1 MILHYIFYNAVRY
14 SILSYIR
21 LAIQTMYENSSD
33 LGDDAPTQYL
43 SDTKLMGANSKIDLE
58 NVYDDPVLMK
68 TRERDVIKAS
78 DDITAEN
85 RKISTLVY
93 EIDLKRRMK
102 DTRKHNVDRREARL
116 NKRNERLQKQ
126 LSEKTEMLTRHE
138 AQKEEIARL
147 TDEFETLASDL
158 HAALSEL
165 QSMTSDA
172 APAAEKKEDG
182 AESGA
187 DDEDDTDPVRTIARL
202 THKIRQNKIEGSRV
216 MIDNLKVEME
226 RTELE
231 LEEEHLDKRLK
242 QLEERYDVASK
253 KKATPYDPVHFTE
266 GIIKQK
272 EKAADDLERH
282 LAKSRVDA
290 LEYALQHEISSYN
303 ALKRENKRRSQ
314 DFRRWKKALELR
326 AKKQELISKQVKKME
341 DKLSP
346 AKKDKGEEKPKTLAA
361 SRSEENCESR
371 VSFVYPEGEGPRT
384 PVHHLR
390 SPTSKIMARR
400 RLETMIQERQ
410 DAYNE
415 QVSLIQQMAE
425 ANEEARRP
433 IQKLYKEKLE
443 QLEKLTKKSDAMD
456 KQFVKIN
463 TINDRIGHLMVMHK
477 EMSEKLVK
485 LKKERLGINRQV
497 DESKGKQLFAEMS
510 AALEAKER
518 EYQAYEDIVKAKKEK
533 YDVKKGDFDELRAQY
548 DQRKQAMKDL
558 DQKAQETNN
567 QVEQAIKEVIHITR
581 QLNIGLH
588 YTAIVEKQD

>member
-1 MILHYIFYNAVRY
+1 MRY
-14 SILSYIR
+14 SSLSYIR

-43 SDTKLMGANSKIDLE
+43 SDSKLMGANSKLDLE

-93 EIDLKRRMK
+93 EIDFKRRVK
-102 DTRKHNVDRREARL
+102 DTRKQNVHRREARL
-116 NKRNERLQKQ
+116 NKRKERLEKQ
-126 LSEKTEMLTRHE
+126 LSEKTEMLSHHE
-138 AQKEEIARL
+138 AQKEEIAKL

-158 HAALSEL
+158 NAALSEL
-165 QSMTSDA
+165 QSMDSGV
-172 APAAEKKEDG
+172 APVPEKKDEEG
-182 AESGA
+182 AEPAA
-187 DDEDDTDPVRTIARL
+187 DDEDDADPAATIIRL
-202 THKIRQNKIEGSRV
+202 THKIRQNKIDESRV

-231 LEEEHLDKRLK
+231 IEEEHLEKRLK

-266 GIIKQK
+266 GIIQQQ

-282 LAKSRVDA
+282 LARSRVDA
-290 LEYALQHEISSYN
+290 LEYALQHEYSSYN
-303 ALKRENKRRSQ
+303 ALKRENKKRNQ
-314 DFRRWKKALELR
+314 DLRRWKKALEMR
-326 AKKQELISKQVKKME
+326 RKKQELISRQVKKME

-346 AKKDKGEEKPKTLAA
+346 AKTKDKGAGEEKPKTLAA

-443 QLEKLTKKSDAMD
+443 QLEKLTKRSDAMD

-485 LKKERLGINRQV
+485 LKKDRLGINRQV
-497 DESKGKQLFAEMS
+497 DESKGKQQFAEMS

-518 EYQAYEDIVKAKKEK
+518 EYQAYEDIVKAKKEQ
-533 YDVKKGDFDELRAQY
+533 YDLKRGDFDELRAQY

-558 DQKAQETNN
+558 DQKAQEMNS
-567 QVEQAIKEVIHITR
+567 QVEQAMKEVIHITR
-581 QLNIGLH
+581 QLNIGPH
-588 YTAIVEKQD
+588 YTSIVEKQD